1 MKKHTWAALLTAL
14 MMLGSLSACGDNT
27 GSTAQQPDETS
38 SVAEDTSAVDESTE
52 SEEEE
57 SEADSESD
65 AESSKNSKANKDS
78 KSAKDSKAESSSKS
92 DSSSSKSADSSSS
105 KSSDSKT
112 ENSSDSKSDNKS
124 GNTSG
129 NAATTK
135 TTKESDKKATT
146 TTTAATTAAVVDSED
161 ELDPEDTVK
170 PTKYIYLED
179 TSAKYSGE
187 GIVVHGSQITIG
199 KGGTYEITGTLSNGQ
214 IIINTNKK
222 KVKLHLNGASITNH
236 AGSAI
241 NCQNAKKLTINSLA
255 GSVNYLED
263 GGVHDEDKGTVF
275 SNDTVKIKGE
285 GELNIKANYAHGI
298 ESDDDIVVESG
309 TLNIES
315 AKSCL
320 HSNDGIEILGGVN
333 FCNGG
338 TNGLKTDGYI
348 NISGGSSVFIGG
360 TREEKGAIY
369 CAGSLAVTGGNFWA
383 IGNSC
388 TSPDAA
394 LTTAN
399 VIGLMF
405 ANSQPAGTLVNVSSG
420 NSGIFTMTSP
430 NNFKYVVY
438 SGPELLLN
446 AEYSVDYGGTSDG
459 SGEHYVYYGS
469 YTPATDGGTFT
480 AGNPV
485 TFYTVS

>member
-14 MMLGSLSACGDNT
+14 MMLGSLSACGDST
-27 GSTAQQPDETS
+27 GSTAQLPDETGS
-38 SVAEDTSAVDESTE
+38 ISEDTSAVDESTE
-52 SEEEE
+52 SEAEE

-65 AESSKNSKANKDS
+65 PKSSKDS
-78 KSAKDSKAESSSKS
+78 KVSKDSKAAKDSKAESSSKS

-112 ENSSDSKSDNKS
+112 ESKSDSKPDNKS

-199 KGGTYEITGTLSNGQ
+199 KGGTYEISGTLSNGQ

-320 HSNDGIEILGGVN
+320 HSNDGIEIRGGVN

-338 TNGLKTDGYI
+338 TNGIKTDGYI
-348 NISGGSSVFIGG
+348 NILGGSSVFIGG

-369 CAGSLAVTGGNFWA
+369 CEGSLSVTGGNFWA

-459 SGEHYVYYGS
+459 SGERYLYYGS
-469 YTPATDGGTFT
+469 YTPATDGGKFT
-480 AGNPV
+480 ADNPV

>member
-1 MKKHTWAALLTAL
+1 MKKYTWAALLTAL
-14 MMLGSLSACGDNT
+14 MMLGSLSACGDSSV
-27 GSTAQQPDETS
+27 STAEAPEQSSSADSGAETS
-38 SVAEDTSAVDESTE
+38 AEDESTE
-52 SEEEE
+52 SD
-57 SEADSESD
+57 ADET
-65 AESSKNSKANKDS
+65 ESSASGKASSK
-78 KSAKDSKAESSSKS
+78 KAESSSKDSKDSKS
-92 DSSSSKSADSSSS
+92 DNSSSKSDDSSS
-105 KSSDSKT
+105 KSSDSNT
-112 ENSSDSKSDNKS
+112 ENKS
-124 GNTSG
+124 GGNTGSGSSG
-129 NAATTK
+129 NSGSTGNSGGAAK
-135 TTKESDKKATT
+135 TTTAKAADKQQTT
-146 TTTAATTAAVVDSED
+146 TTTEAPIVDSEE
-161 ELDPEDTVK
+161 ELDPEDAVK

-179 TSAKYSGE
+179 TTAKYSGE
-187 GIVVHGSQITIG
+187 GIVVHGGEITIG

-214 IIINTNKK
+214 IIVNTDKK
-222 KVKLHLNGASITNH
+222 KVKLHLNGASITNK

-241 NCQNAKKLTINSLA
+241 NCLNAKKLTINSLP
-255 GSVNYLED
+255 GSVNFLED

-298 ESDDDIVVESG
+298 ESDDDIVIESG

-320 HSNDGIEILGGVN
+320 HSNDGIEILGGIN

-338 TNGLKTDGYI
+338 TNGIKTDGYI
-348 NISGGSSVFIGG
+348 NILGGSSVFIGG

-369 CAGSLAVTGGNFWA
+369 CEGSLSVTGGNFWA

-394 LTTAN
+394 LTTSN

-405 ANSQPAGTLVNVSSG
+405 ANSQPAGTLVNVTSG
-420 NSGIFTMTSP
+420 GNGIFTVSSP

-446 AEYSVDYGGTSDG
+446 AEYSVDYGGSTDG
-459 SGEHYVYYGS
+459 TGDHYVYFGGS
-469 YTPATDGGTFT
+469 YTSGKDGGTFT

-485 TFYTVS
+485 TFYTVT